1 MQSCYLSKMKSRRFA
16 PCNILCFWA
25 KNDVVTRPGSEGT
38 FHSWKE
44 IASNICNRTQ
54 FPSSCIR
61 EKMTVLN
68 GIAIPRRPLRR
79 VRIPIRIKITI
90 PYLILS
96 LILAVAAA
104 YLITQLVVEN
114 VEERFNKQL
123 YEAGKISSELVVN
136 YESQLLETQ
145 RLLSNVEGAATA
157 LQTNDP
163 DTLRSL
169 TLGIVANDQ
178 QEAVEFLDLHGNHI
192 LSIHHRPGGN
202 PEDYVFSSGNRTLF
216 TGLEIVQSVLA
227 QKSDERGDRFADFI
241 KTDFGDFLYVSGP
254 VHDPQGNIAGV
265 VLVGRSLSKLAGDI
279 RSKTFAQVTL
289 YDHAGQVLY
298 STLPFPDAIAPETI
312 TQIIS
317 FKDISSKKRDLSS
330 QRDLDVANIPFAE
343 ILGSWEVRGNQEL
356 GVLGV
361 ALSQNAV
368 VQASTSSRWRIFLLV
383 ASANFLVILVGI
395 NLANTITRPLLQL
408 VQASVKVSKGDL
420 DVQVNPGTNDEI
432 SILTESFNTMV
443 ASLSQSQK
451 DLLKAYD
458 STLEG
463 WAKALELRDKE
474 TEGHSERVTKLTIG
488 LAQEMGFQGEALA
501 NIRRGALLH
510 DIGKMGTPDAILHK
524 NGPLTEEERSI
535 IQEHPQN
542 AFNMLKQIDYLQA
555 ALEIPYCHHEKWDGT
570 GYPRGLKGEEIPI
583 SARIFAIVDVWDALI
598 SDRPYR
604 RGMPHEEVIDYLKK
618 QSGHHFDPK
627 VTNVF
632 IPMLSMVS

>member
-1 MQSCYLSKMKSRRFA
+1 IS
-16 PCNILCFWA
+16 
-25 KNDVVTRPGSEGT
+25 GSEWLPIFVT
-38 FHSWKE
+38 WHSPH
-44 IASNICNRTQ
+44 R
-54 FPSSCIR
+54 R
-61 EKMTVLN
+61 ELDVKMTILN
-68 GIAIPRRPLRR
+68 GIVTSHSPIRR

-123 YEAGKISSELVVN
+123 YEAGKISSELIVN

-145 RLLSNVEGAATA
+145 RLLANVEGAATA
-157 LQTNDP
+157 IQRNDA

-169 TLGIVANDQ
+169 ALGIVANDG
-178 QEAVEFLDLHGNHI
+178 QEAVEFLDLHGNHV
-192 LSIHHRPGGN
+192 LSIHHSPGGN
-202 PEDYVFSSGNRTLF
+202 PEDYVFSSGTQTVF
-216 TGLEIVQSVLA
+216 TDLEIVQDVLA
-227 QKSDERGDRFADFI
+227 QKSDVRGDKFADFI
-241 KTDFGDFLYVSGP
+241 ETDFGDFLYVAGP
-254 VHDPQGNIAGV
+254 VRDLQGNVAGV
-265 VLVGRSLSKLAGDI
+265 VLVGRSLPKLTADI
-279 RSKTFAQVTL
+279 RSKTFAQITL

-298 STLPFPDAIAPETI
+298 STLPFPQAIAPETVA
-312 TQIIS
+312 QIIS
-317 FKDISSKKRDLSS
+317 FKDISSRKRDLSS

-356 GVLGV
+356 GILGA

-368 VQASTSSRWRIFLLV
+368 VQASSSSRWRIFLLV

-432 SILTESFNTMV
+432 SILTESFNSMV

-474 TEGHSERVTKLTIG
+474 TEGHSERVTPLTLR
-488 LAQEMGFQGEALA
+488 LAEAMGFQGEALV

-524 NGPLTEEERSI
+524 NGPLDEEERRI
-535 IQEHPQN
+535 VQNHPQD
-542 AFNMLKQIDYLQA
+542 AYNMLKQIDYLHV
-555 ALEIPYCHHEKWDGT
+555 ALEIPYCHHERWDGT
-570 GYPRGLKGEEIPI
+570 GYPRGLQGEEIPI
-583 SARIFAIVDVWDALI
+583 SARIFAITDVWDALTN
-598 SDRPYR
+598 DRPYR
-604 RGMPHEEVIDYLKK
+604 KALPREEVIEYLKS
-618 QSGHHFDPK
+618 QSGSHFDPK
-627 VTNVF
+627 VVDVF
-632 IPMLSMVS
+632 IPMLSLAP

>member
-1 MQSCYLSKMKSRRFA
+1 
-16 PCNILCFWA
+16 
-25 KNDVVTRPGSEGT
+25 
-38 FHSWKE
+38 
-44 IASNICNRTQ
+44 
-54 FPSSCIR
+54 
-61 EKMTVLN
+61 MTILN
-68 GIAIPRRPLRR
+68 GIATSHSPIRR

-123 YEAGKISSELVVN
+123 YEAGKISSELIVN

-145 RLLSNVEGAATA
+145 RLLANVEGAATA
-157 LQTNDP
+157 IQRNDA

-169 TLGIVANDQ
+169 TLGIVANDG
-178 QEAVEFLDLHGNHI
+178 QEAVEFLDLHGNHV
-192 LSIHHRPGGN
+192 LSIHHSPGGN
-202 PEDYVFSSGNRTLF
+202 PEDYVFSSGSQTVF
-216 TGLEIVQSVLA
+216 TDLEIVQDVLA
-227 QKSDERGDRFADFI
+227 QKSDVRGDKFADFI
-241 KTDFGDFLYVSGP
+241 ETDFGDFLYVAGP
-254 VHDPQGNIAGV
+254 VRDLQGNVAGV
-265 VLVGRSLSKLAGDI
+265 VLVGRSLPKLTADI
-279 RSKTFAQVTL
+279 RSKTFAQITL

-298 STLPFPDAIAPETI
+298 STLPFPQAIAPETVA
-312 TQIIS
+312 QIIS
-317 FKDISSKKRDLSS
+317 FKDISSRKRDLSS

-356 GVLGV
+356 GILGA

-368 VQASTSSRWRIFLLV
+368 VQASSSSRWRIFLLV

-432 SILTESFNTMV
+432 SILTESFNSMV

-474 TEGHSERVTKLTIG
+474 TEGHSERVTPLTLR
-488 LAQEMGFQGEALA
+488 LAEAMGVQGEAVV

-524 NGPLTEEERSI
+524 NGPLDEEE
-535 IQEHPQN
+535 
-542 AFNMLKQIDYLQA
+542 
-555 ALEIPYCHHEKWDGT
+555 
-570 GYPRGLKGEEIPI
+570 
-583 SARIFAIVDVWDALI
+583 
-598 SDRPYR
+598 
-604 RGMPHEEVIDYLKK
+604 
-618 QSGHHFDPK
+618 
-627 VTNVF
+627 
-632 IPMLSMVS
+632 